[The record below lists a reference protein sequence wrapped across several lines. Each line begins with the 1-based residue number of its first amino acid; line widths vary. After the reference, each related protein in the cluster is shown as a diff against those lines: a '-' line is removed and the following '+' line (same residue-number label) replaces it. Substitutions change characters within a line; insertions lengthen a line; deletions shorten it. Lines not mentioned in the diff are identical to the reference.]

1 MVIDKEDPLHK
12 IIINNNEI
20 TVAKDEELL
29 GIFLDEELDKD
40 EELLGIFLDS
50 KLNIES
56 HISSLCKK
64 AGHEINSLARIN
76 IYLKSDQRNVH

>member
-1 MVIDKEDPLHK
+1 MVIEKEDPLHK

-20 TVAKDEELL
+20 TVA
-29 GIFLDEELDKD
+29 KD

-64 AGHEINSLARIN
+64 AGHEINSLARLN

>member
-20 TVAKDEELL
+20 TVA
-29 GIFLDEELDKD
+29 KD

-64 AGHEINSLARIN
+64 AGHEINSLARLN

>member
-20 TVAKDEELL
+20 TVA
-29 GIFLDEELDKD
+29 KD

-64 AGHEINSLARIN
+64 AGHEINSLARLN
-76 IYLKSDQRNVH
+76 SYLKSDQRNVLLNSVIKSQFP

>member
-29 GIFLDEELDKD
+29 GIL
-40 EELLGIFLDS
+40 LDS

-64 AGHEINSLARIN
+64 AGHEINSLARLN

>member
-20 TVAKDEELL
+20 TVA
-29 GIFLDEELDKD
+29 KD

>member
-12 IIINNNEI
+12 IIINNNGI
-20 TVAKDEELL
+20 TVA
-29 GIFLDEELDKD
+29 KD

-64 AGHEINSLARIN
+64 AGHEINSLARLN
-76 IYLKSDQRNVH
+76 SYLKSDQRNVL